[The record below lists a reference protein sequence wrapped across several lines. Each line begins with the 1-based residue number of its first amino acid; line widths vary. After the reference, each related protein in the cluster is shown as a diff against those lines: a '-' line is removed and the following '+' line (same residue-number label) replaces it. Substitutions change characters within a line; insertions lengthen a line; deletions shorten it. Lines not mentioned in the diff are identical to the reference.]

1 MNFIFGQIFVD
12 YKKASSLGKKSEMGK
27 NLGKYI
33 RQPLPTNGEAAE
45 SELMTRIVPYATK
58 PRFMAKK
65 IPQSDL

>member
-1 MNFIFGQIFVD
+1 MLMP
-12 YKKASSLGKKSEMGK
+12 KKSSPVGKKSQMGR

-33 RQPLPTNGEAAE
+33 RQPLPTNGEGSE
-45 SELMTRIVPYATK
+45 SELMTGIVPYATN